1 MEPIINPWVFYVI
14 DLLAGIKA
22 AVWVVMIGCVG
33 TFMYFAI
40 NYEMYD
46 ATEAKKTKCVKVCTW
61 AAVMFVLFGS
71 AQIVIP
77 DKTTC
82 YQMLAASY
90 VTADNIQTVQNNVV
104 EFVVKIA
111 DGLAK
116 VKK

>member
-1 MEPIINPWVFYVI
+1 MEPLINPWVFYVI

-40 NYEMYD
+40 NYEMYND
-46 ATEAKKTKCVKVCTW
+46 TEAKKKKCVKICT
-61 AAVMFVLFGS
+61 AAVAMFVLCGL

-77 DKTTC
+77 AKTAC

-90 VTADNIQTVQNNVV
+90 VTPDNIGAVQNNVV
-104 EFVVKIA
+104 DFVGRIA
-111 DGLAK
+111 EQLAK
-116 VKK
+116 VRK